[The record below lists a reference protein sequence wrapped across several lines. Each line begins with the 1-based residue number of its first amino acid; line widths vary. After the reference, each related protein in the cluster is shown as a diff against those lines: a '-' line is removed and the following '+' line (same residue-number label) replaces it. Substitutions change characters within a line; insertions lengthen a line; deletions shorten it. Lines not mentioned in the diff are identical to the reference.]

1 MGNSDGVYTSFYE
14 PHLQGVFA
22 SNTANNQMELTRAMY
37 VRHLTE
43 LCVNRFEW
51 TGLPDEIDPRFLEL
65 NLYWRALAVFFKH
78 KATDKFMALQAAGAG
93 LMNVQDVPTHFRVL
107 SPNILIDEQL
117 ESGTDCVPIW
127 ANYLRVPEL
136 DKVNLYA
143 MKLAQLDRTI
153 EINSSNMRN
162 TKIVAVPDTQTLSA
176 KNMVQQ
182 MAEGVPTVFGVKA
195 MNELQDSISVMDL
208 AGPSGQLTELWD
220 AKSHMWNECMTM
232 LGINNANQDKKERLV
247 ASEVSANDEQVE
259 STRYIALNARQFA
272 AKQINDLYGLDVWVD
287 FRRPPTPE
295 IVEPELEDE
304 DDIEEDN
311 DDTGLKVVS

>member
-1 MGNSDGVYTSFYE
+1 MGNSDGVYTAFYE

-22 SNTANNQMELTRAMY
+22 SNATNNQMELTRMMY

-51 TGLPDEIDPRFLEL
+51 TGLPDEVDPRFLEL
-65 NLYWRALAVFFKH
+65 NLFWRAVAVFFKH
-78 KATDKFMALQAAGAG
+78 AATDKFMALQAAGTG
-93 LMNVQDVPTHFRVL
+93 MMNVQDVPTHFRVQ

-117 ESGTDCVPIW
+117 ESGIDCVPIW

-153 EINSSNMRN
+153 EINSGNMRN
-162 TKIVAVPDTQTLSA
+162 TKVIAVPETQTISA

-182 MAEGVPTVFGVKA
+182 MAEGAPAVFGVKA
-195 MNELQDSISVMDL
+195 MNELMASIQVMDL

-272 AKQINDLYGLDVWVD
+272 AKQINDLYGLNVGVD
-287 FRRPPTPE
+287 FRRPPVE
-295 IVEPELEDE
+295 DIVDDAGIEDSS
-304 DDIEEDN
+304 DN
-311 DDTGLKVVS
+311 DTGLKAVS